1 MGVMLLFNYV
11 LFPVV
16 ATLFVLPFFGMDKL
30 NNVFA
35 GHFTTETDKYVF
47 LFVQGLASLGAFGL
61 TSLLMS
67 QLETRFV
74 PKRLALTIKPAFRL
88 VAVAIVSILAAQVL
102 IQLLVELNQMIPV
115 PNALKFLAE
124 QGKQA
129 EETEGALMKGH
140 SLLLFLCN
148 TLVLALIPALVE
160 ELFFR
165 GLLLGELLKSKV
177 SPVLAI
183 IVTGL
188 LFSIA
193 HTQYDNFLAIWVL
206 GAFLGYL
213 YYLSGSLWLSIIAHF
228 TNNFLLILL
237 KYLYNSGI
245 IKTDIAEADVPVYAA
260 IISIA
265 VFIICVFVLGKWRRP
280 VDFELELSDPDLI
293 NEENHSE

>member
-160 ELFFR
+160 ELRATTHNKGIMNGIDSVARFP
-165 GLLLGELLKSKV
+165 EKV
-177 SPVLAI
+177 K
-183 IVTGL
+183 
-188 LFSIA
+188 
-193 HTQYDNFLAIWVL
+193 D
-206 GAFLGYL
+206 
-213 YYLSGSLWLSIIAHF
+213 
-228 TNNFLLILL
+228 
-237 KYLYNSGI
+237 
-245 IKTDIAEADVPVYAA
+245 
-260 IISIA
+260 
-265 VFIICVFVLGKWRRP
+265 
-280 VDFELELSDPDLI
+280 
-293 NEENHSE
+293 ENCRTT